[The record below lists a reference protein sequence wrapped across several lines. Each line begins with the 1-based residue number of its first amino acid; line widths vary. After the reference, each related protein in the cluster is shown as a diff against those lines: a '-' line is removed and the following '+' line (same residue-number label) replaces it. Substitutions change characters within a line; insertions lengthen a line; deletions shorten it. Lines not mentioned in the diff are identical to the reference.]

1 MYTRLL
7 SHSNTKK
14 QIVWPSF
21 KTLIDHTG
29 EQNRSYISNPA
40 RKVRRD
46 FASRHTLWGTDQGLP
61 HLNEFRTV
69 KWQEL
74 FDFPE
79 TSLNQ
84 MRQLLDQPEWVV

>member
-1 MYTRLL
+1 MCVIKNLL
-7 SHSNTKK
+7 AK
-14 QIVWPSF
+14 QGVF
-21 KTLIDHTG
+21 L
-29 EQNRSYISNPA
+29 R
-40 RKVRRD
+40 
-46 FASRHTLWGTDQGLP
+46 LP

-69 KWQEL
+69 KWQDL